1 MGLNQDARCT
11 LRALEGLQRSS
22 TFAKVLY
29 PYYPLFGQEFEVLG
43 AAGGERDL
51 IYVRLPNRTTR
62 GVPAWMF
69 DEAICTRVRCAE
81 RPMVDCRALLS
92 LTHLLDSA
100 RPAPRSA
107 GHELPP
113 ASPQKAAAAP
123 AARSPKAA
131 CAGSRRSPGK
141 PPQRATAPVLAPAA
155 ATAPGRRAPGRTPK
169 RHPRR

>member
-1 MGLNQDARCT
+1 MAVGCGSAPRRTLHTARIG
-11 LRALEGLQRSS
+11 R
-22 TFAKVLY
+22 FAKILY

-69 DEAICTRVRCAE
+69 DETICARVRCTE

-107 GHELPP
+107 GNERPP
-113 ASPQKAAAAP
+113 ASPHKAAVAS
-123 AARSPKAA
+123 AARPPKAA
-131 CAGSRRSPGK
+131 SAGSRRSPGK
-141 PPQRATAPVLAPAA
+141 PPQQATAPVLAPAA
-155 ATAPGRRAPGRTPK
+155 ATAPSRRAPGKTPQ
-169 RHPRR
+169 RQPRR